1 MTTTIDFGID
11 LGTTNSC
18 VARWDSEAGAIRVF
32 QNNDQMNVTPSA
44 VHILKTG
51 RVIVGRRASSALV
64 TDPDNVAVEF
74 KRWMGQK
81 DRIAFPAAGREMS
94 AEELSAEIL
103 KSLKEDVRR
112 QTGYDMRS
120 AVITV
125 PAAFGALQCE
135 ATARAATLAGLV
147 EAPLLQEPIA
157 AAIGYQ
163 ANPGDPS
170 QRWLVFDLGG
180 GTLDIA
186 VVSTRDG
193 RLNVLEHRGN
203 NILGGKDIDK
213 AILDQILLP
222 ALRSSFDLPESS
234 VSDPRLRGLM
244 ARLRAKAEEAKIDL
258 STASDV
264 TISLYDIGDDR
275 SGTPIEM
282 DVSISRAQL
291 DVISEPLLEKCCQLA
306 EEALA
311 GARVSGEDLDK
322 ILLVGGPS
330 QSPFLRE
337 MLQARIGAKIDFS
350 ADPMTVVGRGA
361 ATYASTLESKGAP
374 ATASRPSGPASAKAV
389 SLKLAFEP
397 VSAELE
403 CPVSGRVINGAAD
416 VEIKIEAEGGIWTSG
431 WITPVK
437 GFFDVP
443 VMLSEGGVTTF
454 WIYVR
459 DGQGNLIEA
468 DIDEFKIRHG
478 LVPSSPPLPH
488 PIAVEVVGATGKAA
502 LDLIFP
508 KGTPLPAERTVKY
521 RAVRTLS
528 PTDPNSALAVKLW
541 EGEFLDAPEA
551 NEWVGNILIAPSE
564 VKRSVPQGTEI
575 EVTVRISDSR
585 LITVDAF
592 IAHLNQHFS
601 GTIYVA
607 QREEQDYSDLATN
620 VSNNIPSYRHQ
631 IDQLEEVAAESA
643 DETLAEELQSLRRDL
658 QELQELD
665 TAAHG
670 DRHAGDRVDPDN
682 ARRIVQ
688 DAKTLHGRISR
699 VENRLSEPG
708 RARNITQFVDLV
720 EAVQEVSE
728 KFGTNLEKQQ
738 CALLK
743 RELERAAAKGD
754 ARTVDRAT
762 QELDRLRWRILS
774 RYDWFWRDIFLSLA
788 NDASSFVDPAGASK
802 LFERGHKAI
811 ANDDGADLRV
821 VVYALWELQPK
832 SKADANRDSAM
843 LAGLRK

>member
-18 VARWDSEAGAIRVF
+18 VARWDSESSAIRVF

-112 QTGYDMRS
+112 QTGHDMRS

-135 ATARAATLAGLV
+135 ATARAATLAGLS

-222 ALRSSFDLPESS
+222 ALRTSFDLPDSS
-234 VSDPRLRGLM
+234 ASDPRLKGLM
-244 ARLRAKAEEAKIDL
+244 ARLRTKAEEAKIDL

-264 TISLYDIGDDR
+264 TISLYDVGDDR

-282 DVSISRAQL
+282 DVSVSRAQL
-291 DVISEPLLEKCCQLA
+291 DEISEPLLEKCCQLA

-311 GARVSGEDLDK
+311 GARISGGDLDK

-361 ATYASTLESKGAP
+361 ATYASTLECKGAP
-374 ATASRPSGPASAKAV
+374 ATASRHSGPASSTVV

-403 CPVSGRVINGAAD
+403 CPVSGRVINSAAD
-416 VEIKIEAEGGIWTSG
+416 VEIKIESDGGIWTSG

-437 GFFDVP
+437 GFFDIP
-443 VMLSEGGVTTF
+443 VLLSEGGVTTF

-459 DGQGNLIEA
+459 DGQGNLVEA
-468 DIDEFKIRHG
+468 DINEFKIRHG

-488 PIAVEVVGATGKAA
+488 PIAVEVVGATGKAT

-528 PTDPNSALAVKLW
+528 PTDPNSGLAVKLW

-585 LITVDAF
+585 LITVDAY

-607 QREEQDYSDLATN
+607 QREEQDYSDLATS
-620 VSNNIPSYRHQ
+620 VSKNIPSYRHQ
-631 IDQLEEVAAESA
+631 IDQLEEAAAESA

-658 QELQELD
+658 QELQELE

-720 EAVQEVSE
+720 EAVEEVSE

-762 QELDRLRWRILS
+762 QELDRLRWRILG

-788 NDASSFVDPAGASK
+788 DDASSFVDPAGASK
-802 LFERGHKAI
+802 LFDRGHQAI

-821 VVYALWELQPK
+821 TVNALWELQPK